1 MAEATADPDGVLA
14 PLPLPLPS
22 LGAEISA
29 TPEQL
34 AALTSDALAT
44 EATWG
49 LDATLT
55 THLSQFSVA
64 PVGSLLI
71 ASGRTTPVAVQ
82 YKPASHLIVVM
93 GYAGVS
99 SFLSG
104 GSELRSMPGDVLVF
118 PCGAGTLCGGLHA
131 GISFSLERERLLRTA
146 RSILGSGRLPGL
158 DAPFHIGGGGL
169 DQGLLFSLFRHL
181 DCVFGQDRHLPEALA
196 LDDQIYRTLIHAY
209 ARSLGLTARP
219 RRRTAGGWN
228 AALDDL
234 VDFIRA
240 NACER
245 PLTLTDLELHSHFSA
260 RHLQV
265 LFRQRFGCSP
275 MQFVRRQRLN
285 AAMLKLQLADW
296 HDSVTR
302 IARDCGYRYTSNFS
316 TDFLREFGVSPSVV
330 LRSSR
335 LRRT

>member
-1 MAEATADPDGVLA
+1 MAEATADPHGVLA

-49 LDATLT
+49 LGATLT
-55 THLSQFSVA
+55 THLSQFTVA

-71 ASGRTTPVAVQ
+71 ASGRTTPVAVE

-93 GYAGVS
+93 GYAGAS
-99 SFLSG
+99 RFLSG

-118 PCGAGTLCGGLHA
+118 PGGAGTLCGGLHA
-131 GISFSLERERLLRTA
+131 GISFSLEQERLLRTA
-146 RSILGSGRLPGL
+146 RSILGSGRLPGP
-158 DAPFHIGGGGL
+158 DAPFHIGGGL

-181 DCVFGQDRHLPEALA
+181 DCVFRQDRHLPAALA

-209 ARSLGLTARP
+209 ARTFRLSVRTPRP
-219 RRRTAGGWN
+219 MSAGCS

-240 NACER
+240 HACER
-245 PLTLTDLELHSHFSA
+245 PLTLTDLELHSHCSA

-265 LFRQRFGCSP
+265 LFRQRFDCSP

-335 LRRT
+335 LRRP